1 MEKLRR
7 ELEEKRAEAL
17 RAQSALNSKETV
29 RISSSRVFLL
39 LTFASVDVYICA
51 IDAYCDFFPVSQSIS
66 CLLPIF
72 TSIQTFVLVVDQY
85 HFYNI

>member
-29 RISSSRVFLL
+29 RISSLLVFLL
-39 LTFASVDVYICA
+39 LTFASVNVYICA
-51 IDAYCDFFPVSQSIS
+51 IDAYCDFFPVSPKRFMSTTHFHQHTDICIS
-66 CLLPIF
+66 
-72 TSIQTFVLVVDQY
+72 S
-85 HFYNI
+85 

>member
-29 RISSSRVFLL
+29 RISSSLVFLL
-39 LTFASVDVYICA
+39 LTFASVDVYISA
-51 IDAYCDFFPVSQSIS
+51 TFLQHLMMKTGWLIDSLYSSEI
-66 CLLPIF
+66 
-72 TSIQTFVLVVDQY
+72 
-85 HFYNI
+85 

>member
-29 RISSSRVFLL
+29 RISSSLVFLL
-39 LTFASVDVYICA
+39 LTFASVDVYISA
-51 IDAYCDFFPVSQSIS
+51 ISA
-66 CLLPIF
+66 
-72 TSIQTFVLVVDQY
+72 TFLQHLMMKTGWLIDSLY
-85 HFYNI
+85 SSEI